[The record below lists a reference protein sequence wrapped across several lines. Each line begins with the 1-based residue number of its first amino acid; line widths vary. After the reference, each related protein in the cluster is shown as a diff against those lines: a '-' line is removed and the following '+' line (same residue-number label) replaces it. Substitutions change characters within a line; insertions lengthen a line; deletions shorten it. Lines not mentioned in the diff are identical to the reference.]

1 MMKKCL
7 KILSIS
13 RERERKKFIGRIFG
27 IAKQAFFYNPLIKFY

>member
-13 RERERKKFIGRIFG
+13 RERKRKKFIGGILG
-27 IAKQAFFYNPLIKFY
+27 IAKQAFFYKPLITFY